1 MSATTQAIQPVMQ
14 ECQSVADSH
23 AGALS
28 DVERA
33 QRFGVFAAEYRDR
46 ALRLAWR
53 LLGGNDAAAEDVV
66 QEALIRGFR
75 ALSSFR
81 GDAALSTWFYRILVR
96 EVRRHQ
102 RWAGVRARW
111 NSPEL
116 GDEADPLPRGT
127 PDVLLRDRIARAM
140 EKLPRG
146 QREVFVLVH
155 LEAFT
160 VVQAA
165 EALGKSPGTVKSHL
179 HRALV
184 ALRKELADLREGAP
198 S

>member
-1 MSATTQAIQPVMQ
+1 
-14 ECQSVADSH
+14 VADSLAG

-33 QRFGVFAAEYRDR
+33 QRFGVFVAEYRDK
-46 ALRLAWR
+46 ALRVAWR

-75 ALSSFR
+75 ALTSFR
-81 GDAALSTWFYRILVR
+81 GEAALSTWFYRILVR

-102 RWAGVRARW
+102 RWAAVRARW
-111 NSPEL
+111 NSPATDE
-116 GDEADPLPRGT
+116 EADPAPSGT
-127 PDVLLRDRIARAM
+127 PDILLRERIAKAM

-155 LEAFT
+155 LETFT

-184 ALRKELADLREGAP
+184 ALRNELADLREGA
-198 S
+198 SS